1 MSDSKLRVQL
11 IGDASK
17 LTTSLNT
24 ASSKLSAFGKKAKE
38 VGKNLSLKLTLPIAL
53 AAGAAIKLASDFD
66 EAINKVDV
74 SFGESSKSVK
84 KFAETT
90 LTQFGIAEG
99 SALDMAAMFG
109 DMGTSMGLTQQAAA
123 GMSTSLVGLA
133 GDLASFKNIGI
144 AQATTALGG
153 IFTGETE
160 SLKKLGIIM
169 TEATLKQFALN
180 QGIKTSVKDMS
191 QAAKVS
197 LRYAY
202 ILSVTGNSQGDY
214 ARTLEQAANQMKTFG
229 QGMKEVGNE
238 IGQILLPA
246 FTEIVKFGNKLIEKF
261 IDLDDKTKKIIVGVA
276 LFAAAIG
283 PVLFAVG
290 ALASIAGV
298 MATGFGVLTSA
309 AKFLYLKVVLLKGGF
324 IRLTAAM
331 MANPF
336 IAVGVAIVAVTGY
349 IVTQVQKMTPL
360 VSKWKTLGNL
370 IKSGGNFAKF
380 TSLQFIDQAKAQEE
394 AALAAK
400 KHKEEIETE
409 TGVMTD
415 FETAM
420 KMVNDQLGDTLKLR
434 KKLSTVTGA
443 FTKEDPKSSIN
454 KDTGKI
460 SNMGDLGLVSFN
472 IDPVKLL
479 AESISKSNGILTEKL
494 NNTKTILS
502 SKGLELQEATTR
514 LNGGMQQII
523 QQTIVNIATGIGEA
537 LGAAISGSASLV
549 EALSNVLLGGV
560 AAMVGALGN
569 LLIKTGVGLI
579 AIEMAL
585 DTINPFLAIAAG
597 IALVALAA
605 SFRAGSKQ
613 IAANKG
619 GGAKAFAK
627 GGIVSTPTMGL
638 MGEYPG
644 ARSNPEVIAPLDK
657 LKNMIGDRG
666 SSQVQVSGQF
676 ALKGQDLVVALQ
688 RANNNRNRII

>member
-1 MSDSKLRVQL
+1 MADSKLRVQL

-17 LTTSLNT
+17 LTSSLNT
-24 ASSKLSAFGKKAKE
+24 ATSKLSAFGKKAKQ
-38 VGKNLSLKLTLPIAL
+38 VGANLSLKLTLPIAL

-66 EAINKVDV
+66 EAMNKVDV

-109 DMGTSMGLTQQAAA
+109 DMGTSMGLTQRAAA
-123 GMSTSLVGLA
+123 QMSISMVGLA

-144 AQATTALGG
+144 AQATTALAGV
-153 IFTGETE
+153 FTGETE

-169 TEATLKQFALN
+169 TEATLKQFAFN

-202 ILSVTGNSQGDY
+202 VLSVTGNSQGDY
-214 ARTLEQAANQMKTFG
+214 AKTLEQAANQMKTFG
-229 QGMKEVGNE
+229 EGMKELGKD
-238 IGQILLPA
+238 IGKILLPA
-246 FTEIVKFGNKLIEKF
+246 FTKVVKFGNKLIKKF
-261 IDLDDKTKKIIVGVA
+261 IDLDDKTKKNIVVVA

-283 PVLFAVG
+283 PVIFAIG
-290 ALASIAGV
+290 ALASVAGV

-309 AKFLYLKVVLLKGGF
+309 TLLLKGGF
-324 IRLTAAM
+324 IKLTIAM

-336 IAVGVAIVAVTGY
+336 IAVGVALVALTGY
-349 IVTQVQKMTPL
+349 IVIQAQKLTPL
-360 VSKWKTLGNL
+360 VSKWNTLKNL
-370 IKSGGNFAKF
+370 FKSGGNIAKF
-380 TSLQFIDQAKAQEE
+380 ATLQLIDQTAAQKE
-394 AALAAK
+394 AALAAEK
-400 KHKEEIETE
+400 NGDKTETE
-409 TGVMTD
+409 TEKISD
-415 FETAM
+415 FEAAL
-420 KMVNDQLGDTLKLR
+420 KILNDQLGETLSLR
-434 KKLSTVTGA
+434 KQLSSVSA
-443 FTKEDPKSSIN
+443 FTKEDPKKSIN
-454 KDTGKI
+454 KDTGELD
-460 SNMGDLGLVSFN
+460 NMGGLGLISFN
-472 IDPVKLL
+472 ADPVKLL
-479 AESISKSNGILTEKL
+479 ADSISTSNGLLVTNLNTTKAILTA
-494 NNTKTILS
+494 
-502 SKGLELQEATTR
+502 KGLELQEATMR
-514 LNGGMQQII
+514 LNGGMEQII
-523 QQTIVNIATGIGEA
+523 KQTIVNIATGIGEA
-537 LGAAISGSASLV
+537 LGAAISGSANLV

-560 AAMVGALGN
+560 AGMLGALGN
-569 LLIKTGVGLI
+569 LLIETGVGLI
-579 AIEMAL
+579 AIKMAL
-585 DTINPFLAIAAG
+585 ETINPYLAIAAG

-619 GGAKAFAK
+619 SGGVSEFAK

-657 LKNMIGDRG
+657 LKNMLGDRG
-666 SSQVQVSGQF
+666 SSQVQVGGSF
-676 ALKGQDLVVALQ
+676 TLKGQDLVVALQ